1 MKTIARFIAICF
13 AGLVLNPLYGQDRP
27 NVVMIISDDHAWTD
41 YGFMG
46 HTVVQTPNIDRLAKS
61 SLTFRRGYV
70 TSSLCCPSLA
80 SIITGKYPH
89 QHKITSND
97 PPVPQGMTNADFNR
111 SPEFQKERERMNK
124 HMEAVVTLPRLL
136 KENGYQS
143 LQTGKWWQGDFT
155 RGGFTDGMTK
165 GGRHGDEGLT
175 IGRKSM
181 EPITTFM
188 DKCVAAKSPFM
199 VWYAPLLPH
208 DPHTPPDRLL
218 EKYKNKSDS
227 IHIAKYWA
235 MIEWFDETVGQ
246 LMDGL
251 KERGL
256 LENTIVVYVADNGWI
271 QSPDNTR
278 YAPKSKQSQYDGGL
292 RTPIMVHWPKKI
304 VAKMSDDLA
313 QSIDLLP
320 TLRSALGLPMDKSLP
335 GINLLDEA
343 AVVSRKTVFGECFTH
358 NSNDLDVPEKSLRW
372 RWVIDGNMKLIVP
385 NLAVEPK
392 AEIELYQ
399 LDTDPTE
406 VQNLA
411 ASQSEKV
418 AVLRKKL
425 DSWWEAKL

>member
-1 MKTIARFIAICF
+1 M
-13 AGLVLNPLYGQDRP
+13 LNPLYGQDRP

-46 HTVVQTPNIDRLAKS
+46 HKVVQTPNIDRLAKS

-97 PPVPQGMTNADFNR
+97 PPVPAGMTNADFNR

-124 HMEAVVTLPRLL
+124 HMEAVVTLPKLL

-165 GGRHGDEGLT
+165 GGRHGDEGLS

-208 DPHTPPDRLL
+208 DPHTPPARLL
-218 EKYKNKSDS
+218 EKYQGKTDS

-246 LMDGL
+246 LMDSL
-251 KERGL
+251 KERGQ

-304 VAKMSDDLA
+304 AAKMLDDLA
-313 QSIDLLP
+313 QSIDLVP
-320 TLRSALGLPMDKSLP
+320 TLRSALGLPIDNSLP

-343 AVVSRKTVFGECFTH
+343 AVSSRKTVFGECFTH

-385 NLAVEPK
+385 NLAVEPN

-399 LDTDPTE
+399 LDSDPTE

-411 ASQSEKV
+411 ASQSAKV
-418 AVLRKKL
+418 AELQKKL
-425 DSWWEAKL
+425 DSWWAAKL